1 MVDNTSLEK
10 RVFFLTQEIN
20 ELKEMLSYERQ
31 LKAESDQEI
40 QAMQADLKATNN
52 ELCNLLATQRLEL
65 DEAKE
70 LAMSIIA
77 SNKSVGES
85 LAELLSSI
93 YGIPASSSELE
104 CIKEAGLAESTSR
117 ADNSE
122 RWSRERINVEGG
134 YEDFKN
140 HITSLELVLFNLRLL
155 MYTIKLK

>member
-1 MVDNTSLEK
+1 MGDDTSLEK
-10 RVFFLTQEIN
+10 RVIFLTQEIN

-31 LKAESDQEI
+31 MQAEADQEI
-40 QAMQADLKATNN
+40 QAMQADLRATNK
-52 ELCNLLATQRLEL
+52 ELCNLAATQKLDF

-70 LAMSIIA
+70 LAMIIIE

-93 YGIPASSSELE
+93 YGIPTNSRELE
-104 CIKEAGLAESTSR
+104 CIKEAELAEFTSR
-117 ADNSE
+117 PDNAD
-122 RWSRERINVEGG
+122 RWSREHIKVEGG
-134 YEDFKN
+134 YEEFKN